1 LDTIEAFDQT
11 KARLDAASAAFEPY
25 KYYPQSDETRY
36 SLLVLLNEAQADYD
50 AAIKRLNYEYA
61 LQVAQANLDKA
72 RQEYDKYEN
81 GPAMDELSLA
91 QAELRNA
98 EDKLALAKE
107 AQLVIELA
115 APIDGTV
122 MSLDASVGQT
132 VSTEPII
139 TLADLDHLQIE
150 VYLDESDLD
159 KAVAGSEAE
168 IVFDAM
174 PDETF
179 EGKVITVSPGLET
192 VSNVQAVKVIVQL
205 DPSELKVNLPIG
217 LNASVDVIAGRAT
230 NAVLVPVEARRD
242 LGSGEYAVFVVKD
255 GTPSLQVVQVGL
267 MDLTYAEIVSGLEA
281 GDTISTGITQTN

>member
-1 LDTIEAFDQT
+1 
-11 KARLDAASAAFEPY
+11 
-25 KYYPQSDETRY
+25 
-36 SLLVLLNEAQADYD
+36 
-50 AAIKRLNYEYA
+50 
-61 LQVAQANLDKA
+61 
-72 RQEYDKYEN
+72 
-81 GPAMDELSLA
+81 MDELSLA

-107 AQLVIELA
+107 AQSVIELA

-122 MSLDASVGQT
+122 ISLEASIGQT
-132 VSTEPII
+132 VGTEPII
-139 TLADLDHLQIE
+139 TLADLNHLQIM

-179 EGKVITVSPGLET
+179 EGEVITVSPGLET

-205 DPSELKVNLPIG
+205 DPSESNVNLPVG
-217 LNASVDVIAGRAT
+217 LNASVDIIAGRAT
-230 NAVLVPVEARRD
+230 NAVLVPVEALRD

-255 GTPSLQVVQVGL
+255 GTPALQVYRWV
-267 MDLTYAEIVSGLEA
+267 
-281 GDTISTGITQTN
+281 